1 MSLEIVGAVFGR
13 RHFSTVSMLTAVWS
27 LDEELLAKGV
37 EEEEK
42 HRGNV
47 PPEPRFLQIYLSY
60 ELPRPMN
67 SSVIGQTWPDLL

>member
-1 MSLEIVGAVFGR
+1 MSLEIIDAVLGR

-27 LDEELLAKGV
+27 LDEELLVKGG

-47 PPEPRFLQIYLSY
+47 PPEPRFLQICLSY
-60 ELPRPMN
+60 
-67 SSVIGQTWPDLL
+67 